1 MKVVVAPDSWK
12 DCLPAVR
19 VAEAMAGGVRAAV
32 LGAVV
37 VSKPMADGGQ
47 GTVEAMV
54 LATGGRFVT
63 RNVTGPLGAPVEATF
78 GVLGDNKTAVVE
90 MAAAA
95 GLELVPRE
103 QRNPLKTTTRGVG
116 ELLVAA
122 AEPGVERI
130 IVGIG
135 GSATNDGGAGVL
147 AALGYRLLDVN
158 GEEIQPTGGGLA
170 SLDRI
175 EVSKRNQR
183 VDSVTIDVACDVTNP
198 LLGPNGASAVYGPQ
212 KGADPAT
219 VEILE
224 RNLKRWA
231 EILKRDLGKD
241 VADVSGS
248 GAAGGLGAGLL
259 ASTNAALKRG
269 VALVVEAV
277 GLREALEDADLCLTG
292 EGSLDAQTA
301 FGKTAVG
308 VARECRALGV
318 PCLVIA
324 GAVKPPL
331 EAIHHEGVTA
341 YFSAMQ
347 RPAMLEEAVRV
358 APAWIAGATE
368 QAVRA
373 FTAGR
378 IGHSV

>member
-19 VAEAMAGGVRAAV
+19 VAEAMARGVRAAV
-32 LGAVV
+32 PGAVV

-54 LATGGRFVT
+54 LATGGRVVT
-63 RNVTGPLGAPVEATF
+63 RNVTGPLGAPVAATF

-95 GLELVPRE
+95 GLELVPID
-103 QRNPLKTTTRGVG
+103 QRNPLETTTRGVG
-116 ELLVAA
+116 EMLLAA
-122 AEPGVERI
+122 AESGVDRI
-130 IVGIG
+130 VVGIG
-135 GSATNDGGAGVL
+135 GSATNDGGAGLL
-147 AALGYRLLDVN
+147 AALGYRLLDGN
-158 GEEIQPTGGGLA
+158 REEIDATGGGLA
-170 SLDRI
+170 NLDRI
-175 EVSKRNQR
+175 EVGARNHR
-183 VDSVTIDVACDVTNP
+183 LDSLTIDVACDVTNP

-224 RNLKRWA
+224 RNLTRWA

-241 VADVSGS
+241 VADVPGA

-259 ASTNAALKRG
+259 AATNARLKRG
-269 VALVVEAV
+269 VELVIEAV
-277 GLREALEDADLCLTG
+277 GLREALKDADLCLTG

-308 VARECRALGV
+308 VARECRAVRV
-318 PCLVIA
+318 PCFVIA
-324 GAVKPPL
+324 GAVGESL
-331 EAIHHEGVTA
+331 EALHEEGVTA
-341 YFSAMQ
+341 YFPAAR
-347 RPAMLEEAVRV
+347 RPATLEEAIRE
-358 APAWIAGATE
+358 APGWIADATE
-368 QAVRA
+368 QAVRGFA
-373 FTAGR
+373 AGR
-378 IGHSV
+378 VFHDT